1 MVAYACHPRTREVK
15 AERIS
20 SPPELQELL
29 TQKKK
34 TPNKVKSINGKLKI
48 ISHFQYTQ
56 MEIEILFS
64 SYVNPVNLLWT
75 EIVITP
81 HGDLEEAPLKMILV
95 SLSGSFAFSLTELLC
110 GHYYL
115 LTPASVRT
123 EQHCFF

>member
-20 SPPELQELL
+20 SPAELQELL
-29 TQKKK
+29 TQKKN
-34 TPNKVKSINGKLKI
+34 PNKVKSINGKLKI

-81 HGDLEEAPLKMILV
+81 HGDLV